1 MCTLVQTEK
10 CAGCTLKRFWFHLA
24 SVGRDH
30 VACDRFRLPPPPP
43 TPATEPALP
52 VTDSTPTPWPSKE
65 GSMRSPLCSPPDQA
79 NATTLSSVGESIP
92 KAAAAL
98 KHIERRK
105 ELPIGSVASFV
116 PREIITVLRRVGAP
130 PASSQGSPI
139 PLASDTVVPEE
150 IDETVTAPPS
160 HEDTLCHWERGKKGR
175 AETGISRRFSTAFWV
190 PFGIV
195 FGVPASP
202 SKKRMENEGL
212 WRSSTVH
219 FNSFGANV
227 GHVGNIFAYR
237 CFLFAVPML
246 CVCRAAPL
254 KTRFRSQDIITAFPV
269 TSWEPPRRHLG
280 HFVSL

>member
-1 MCTLVQTEK
+1 MLEKNRHTGCDWLRLVDLFQARGIAYSYTTHTHKPNRCALREYMCSLVQTEK

-79 NATTLSSVGESIP
+79 NATTLSSVGESLP

-105 ELPIGSVASFV
+105 EVPIGSVASFV
-116 PREIITVLRRVGAP
+116 PREVITVLRRVGAP

-160 HEDTLCHWERGKKGR
+160 HEDALCHWERGKKELRLAYHVG
-175 AETGISRRFSTAFWV
+175 SRTLG
-190 PFGIV
+190 PFG
-195 FGVPASP
+195 
-202 SKKRMENEGL
+202 L
-212 WRSSTVH
+212 
-219 FNSFGANV
+219 
-227 GHVGNIFAYR
+227 
-237 CFLFAVPML
+237 L
-246 CVCRAAPL
+246 C
-254 KTRFRSQDIITAFPV
+254 
-269 TSWEPPRRHLG
+269 
-280 HFVSL
+280 

>member
-1 MCTLVQTEK
+1 ML
-10 CAGCTLKRFWFHLA
+10 
-24 SVGRDH
+24 
-30 VACDRFRLPPPPP
+30 
-43 TPATEPALP
+43 
-52 VTDSTPTPWPSKE
+52 
-65 GSMRSPLCSPPDQA
+65 SPLCSPPDQA
-79 NATTLSSVGESIP
+79 NATTLSSVGESLP

-116 PREIITVLRRVGAP
+116 PREVITVLRRVGAP

-202 SKKRMENEGL
+202 SKKRMENE
-212 WRSSTVH
+212 RSILAYGPSTRVR
-219 FNSFGANV
+219 AV
-227 GHVGNIFAYR
+227 GT
-237 CFLFAVPML
+237 
-246 CVCRAAPL
+246 CVCREIL
-254 KTRFRSQDIITAFPV
+254 EI
-269 TSWEPPRRHLG
+269 
-280 HFVSL
+280 

>member
-1 MCTLVQTEK
+1 MHIGANREVCRVYIE
-10 CAGCTLKRFWFHLA
+10 TLKRFWFHLA

-79 NATTLSSVGESIP
+79 NATTLSSVGESLP

-116 PREIITVLRRVGAP
+116 PREVITVLRRVGAP
-130 PASSQGSPI
+130 PVSSQGSPI

-160 HEDTLCHWERGKKGR
+160 HEDTRCHWERGKK
-175 AETGISRRFSTAFWV
+175 S
-190 PFGIV
+190 
-195 FGVPASP
+195 
-202 SKKRMENEGL
+202 
-212 WRSSTVH
+212 
-219 FNSFGANV
+219 
-227 GHVGNIFAYR
+227 
-237 CFLFAVPML
+237 
-246 CVCRAAPL
+246 
-254 KTRFRSQDIITAFPV
+254 
-269 TSWEPPRRHLG
+269 
-280 HFVSL
+280 

>member
-79 NATTLSSVGESIP
+79 NATTLSSVGESLP

-98 KHIERRK
+98 KHIERMK
-105 ELPIGSVASFV
+105 EVPIGSVASFV
-116 PREIITVLRRVGAP
+116 PREVITVLRRVGAP

-160 HEDTLCHWERGKKGR
+160 HEDTLCH
-175 AETGISRRFSTAFWV
+175 
-190 PFGIV
+190 
-195 FGVPASP
+195 
-202 SKKRMENEGL
+202 
-212 WRSSTVH
+212 
-219 FNSFGANV
+219 
-227 GHVGNIFAYR
+227 
-237 CFLFAVPML
+237 
-246 CVCRAAPL
+246 
-254 KTRFRSQDIITAFPV
+254 
-269 TSWEPPRRHLG
+269 
-280 HFVSL
+280 

>member
-79 NATTLSSVGESIP
+79 NATTLSSVGESLP

-175 AETGISRRFSTAFWV
+175 AETGISRRFSHFGSLWSTLLRRASLCAFC
-190 PFGIV
+190 
-195 FGVPASP
+195 A
-202 SKKRMENEGL
+202 KKR
-212 WRSSTVH
+212 
-219 FNSFGANV
+219 
-227 GHVGNIFAYR
+227 
-237 CFLFAVPML
+237 C
-246 CVCRAAPL
+246 
-254 KTRFRSQDIITAFPV
+254 
-269 TSWEPPRRHLG
+269 
-280 HFVSL
+280 VSLLTYPIGKGVTIFIEYV